1 MQCQFAAGLLGIPT
15 SSAHCGL
22 RKECGLTSF
31 KTHIYRRK
39 LLYVQRLASLDD
51 ITWAKQAYLECK
63 LAKGKTP
70 TKELSKLHI
79 NNARLRGQWLSSW
92 SKESNNITQVEAT
105 IGKWLSS
112 EPKQTKKVISRI
124 NTSMWEIKNR
134 TATPKQV
141 WKVTETFNSQ
151 MENDYEPV

>member
-1 MQCQFAAGLLGIPT
+1 M
-15 SSAHCGL
+15 H
-22 RKECGLTSF
+22 KECGLTSF

-51 ITWAKQAYLECK
+51 ITWAKQANLECE

-79 NNARLRGQWLSSW
+79 NNTRLGGQWFSSW
-92 SKESNNITQVEAT
+92 SKESNNIITQVEAT
-105 IGKWLSS
+105 IKKWLSL
-112 EPKQTKKVISRI
+112 EPKKTKKVITKI

-141 WKVTETFNSQ
+141 RKVSETSNSQ
-151 MENDYEPV
+151 MENDYELG